1 MRTLVSSRSARR
13 TSACRF
19 VGVAVVALLS
29 GIVAVSAP
37 TPLHARLREARA
49 TPGTTTPVERAVA
62 RGVVT
67 LRTPGS
73 AMIRVARS
81 EFVFGSSPDDVLEAL
96 GRCAGEPFGHR
107 CTERTFSNELPSLVA
122 SIASFWLDR
131 TEVTVEAYERCVAVG
146 ACPPRTLVAGE
157 RRLDSPEL
165 PVTLVSSYEAEAYCR
180 FRGAR
185 LPSEAEFERAA
196 RGTTGRTYPW
206 GDLYNSRLSNHG
218 RFGME
223 AVDASDGFEEL
234 APVGSFVS
242 GRTPDGFLDL
252 AGNAAEWTS
261 DVYTERHGLP
271 PEPGRSAGR
280 VVKGGHFAKGSAWL
294 RGAAR
299 AELDPSDR
307 SPFVGFRCAR
317 SAQKQPETP

>member
-1 MRTLVSSRSARR
+1 MRTPDGSPPARR
-13 TSACRF
+13 TFARRF
-19 VGVAVVALLS
+19 GANAIGALSIGLLL
-29 GIVAVSAP
+29 AAAP
-37 TPLHARLREARA
+37 TPTQARLRDALGPRA
-49 TPGTTTPVERAVA
+49 ATPVERGATGGIA
-62 RGVVT
+62 T

-73 AMIRVARS
+73 SMIRVARS
-81 EFVFGSSPDDVLEAL
+81 NFVLGSSPDDVLAAL

-107 CTERTFSNELPSLVA
+107 CTERTFSNELPKLVA

-131 TEVTVEAYERCVAVG
+131 TEVTVQAYERCVAVG
-146 ACPPRTLVAGE
+146 ACPPRELVGGE
-157 RRLDSPEL
+157 RRLAGPTL
-165 PVTLVSSYEAEAYCR
+165 PVTLVSAHEAEAFCR

-185 LPSEAEFERAA
+185 LPTEAEFERAA
-196 RGTTGRTYPW
+196 RGTTGRVYPW
-206 GDLYNSRLSNHG
+206 GNLFNSRLANHG

-223 AVDASDGFEEL
+223 RVDASDGFEEL

-252 AGNAAEWTS
+252 AGNAAEWTA

-271 PEPGRSAGR
+271 PEPGRTAGR
-280 VVKGGHFAKGSAWL
+280 VVKGGHFALGAAWL

-299 AELDPSDR
+299 DELDASDR

-317 SAQKQPETP
+317 SAEPAPPTP